1 MKITIENIPDECEPE
16 IIIRCNEP
24 DESLLQLIYS
34 IKSSNKKLIG
44 VIDSQLH
51 VINPKDVFYFES
63 VDNKVF
69 IYCKDKVFESRLKL
83 YEIEAE
89 YKNGDFFRA
98 TKSTI
103 LNITKIASISP
114 IFYGKFEASLQNGE
128 KVLISRQ
135 YVPVLRKK
143 LGLWGGFIM
152 NLSRYIKDVTK
163 DIFTTCGLLTVAI
176 VLFSSLYSRDMIET
190 SFLLQAILLSCAYTF
205 YKFALINK
213 YDFKKKAQLINFSV
227 FSFLAYSMVIIWLF
241 LFTTNSNIDRRLMIL
256 YVLVIGIVK
265 VLVYVMMNINGN
277 IQAKQLN
284 EKLSKYNEGKIWV
297 IKSTFVGLV
306 SLWRG
311 RIHRFSTN
319 MWAYKWI

>member
-1 MKITIENIPDECEPE
+1 LQLTIHILQLTIETIEWSKSQAYTIDVMRKTRGSEMKITIENIPDECEPE

-44 VIDSQLH
+44 VIDLQLH

-143 LGLWGGFIM
+143 LGL
-152 NLSRYIKDVTK
+152 
-163 DIFTTCGLLTVAI
+163 
-176 VLFSSLYSRDMIET
+176 
-190 SFLLQAILLSCAYTF
+190 
-205 YKFALINK
+205 
-213 YDFKKKAQLINFSV
+213 
-227 FSFLAYSMVIIWLF
+227 
-241 LFTTNSNIDRRLMIL
+241 
-256 YVLVIGIVK
+256 
-265 VLVYVMMNINGN
+265 
-277 IQAKQLN
+277 
-284 EKLSKYNEGKIWV
+284 
-297 IKSTFVGLV
+297 
-306 SLWRG
+306 
-311 RIHRFSTN
+311 
-319 MWAYKWI
+319 